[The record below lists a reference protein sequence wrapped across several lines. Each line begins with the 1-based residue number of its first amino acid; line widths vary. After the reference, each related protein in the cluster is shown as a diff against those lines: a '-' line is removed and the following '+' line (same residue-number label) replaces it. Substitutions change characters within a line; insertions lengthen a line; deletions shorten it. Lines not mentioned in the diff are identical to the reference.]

1 MQASRAN
8 VDSLNL
14 DGWFTQT
21 ISVSALIAAV
31 TGWVPF
37 ALAAI
42 PIVYYLIMI
51 WETRTVVHWRNN
63 WKQKRI
69 AKQYAKLKAR
79 EKVTLAQLEAIE
91 LLRTARVEA
100 REKVAH
106 AAHEADVMLTKTASN
121 PPPEIMP

>member
-8 VDSLNL
+8 VDNLNL

-21 ISVSALIAAV
+21 ISVTALFAAIS
-31 TGWVPF
+31 GWVPF
-37 ALAAI
+37 AIAAI
-42 PIVYYLIMI
+42 PIIYYLIMI
-51 WETRTVVHWRNN
+51 WETRTIVHWRNN

-69 AKQYAKLKAR
+69 AKKYAKLKAR

-91 LLRTARVEA
+91 LLRSARVEA
-100 REKVAH
+100 QEKVAH
-106 AAHEADVMLTKTASN
+106 ATHEADVLLTKTASN